1 MKSAVRPGGRHTLLS
16 FKDPTTWPAR
26 LAGDA
31 QAVGWR
37 VAAIQDYGFSSDVFR
52 WMLENGRYPPE
63 HLMRFVTYAFV
74 HGGLTHAAFAV
85 VILLAMGKFVG
96 EILGDIA
103 LIAPARRATG
113 AMARTDCEL
122 LRIGR
127 TLFRRILTEYPE
139 TAVLLQER
147 FARELQEMADQVA
160 KLEDRFRD

>member
-1 MKSAVRPGGRHTLLS
+1 MALEDDIRLLGS
-16 FKDPTTWPAR
+16 
-26 LAGDA
+26 
-31 QAVGWR
+31 VG
-37 VAAIQDYGFSSDVFR
+37 F
-52 WMLENGRYPPE
+52 LE
-63 HLMRFVTYAFV
+63 
-74 HGGLTHAAFAV
+74 GLTTEQLR
-85 VILLAMGKFVG
+85 LLAFGAESMRLSAGRELYREGAAADGAFIVASGEIDLTTLKGNRLVTLKTVG
-96 EILGDIA
+96 PSTILGDVA

-147 FARELQEMADQVA
+147 FTRELQDLAGQVA

>member
-1 MKSAVRPGGRHTLLS
+1 MALDDDIRLLGS
-16 FKDPTTWPAR
+16 
-26 LAGDA
+26 
-31 QAVGWR
+31 VG
-37 VAAIQDYGFSSDVFR
+37 FF
-52 WMLENGRYPPE
+52 E
-63 HLMRFVTYAFV
+63 
-74 HGGLTHAAFAV
+74 GLTTEQLR
-85 VILLAMGKFVG
+85 LLAFGAESMRLSAGRELYREGAAADGAFIVASGEIDLTTLRGNRLVTLRTVG
-96 EILGDIA
+96 PSTILGDIA